1 MIKKYIAK
9 SDISLSVGKK
19 HVSFRALTGGGSVYY
34 TENEALQKALEAHH
48 KYGKLFKVA
57 PVEAVHVSKPK
68 KEEPAKPAGPK
79 QVVVTCLEDAK
90 EYLVDTYELSRTKLR
105 SKQSIVEAAAAKGIE
120 FVGI

>member
-9 SDISLSVGKK
+9 SDISLSVGKM

-34 TENEALQKALEAHH
+34 TDNEAMQKMLESHP
-48 KYGKLFKVA
+48 KYGRLFKAVVVEPAVA
-57 PVEAVHVSKPK
+57 
-68 KEEPAKPAGPK
+68 EPAKKEKPVKATGPK
-79 QVVVTCLEDAK
+79 QVVVSCLEDAK

-105 SKQSIVEAAAAKGIE
+105 TKQSIIEAAGQKGIE